1 MHLKVIKMK
10 QKSYIKQF
18 LAFLWAWF
26 AIVIII
32 DTWRR
37 FYIHQYTLLVLII
50 SAFGYIVGLAY
61 LLNWLRSKKDHS

>member
-1 MHLKVIKMK
+1 MK

-26 AIVIII
+26 AIFLII
-32 DTWRR
+32 DLWRGICNR
-37 FYIHQYTLLVLII
+37 HYTLLVLII